1 MLCCLRGIPRDQ
13 VGQLM
18 GPGVASPLS
27 LLHGTQRP
35 ENHGSLIEGSL
46 ISHSVGLR

>member
-1 MLCCLRGIPRDQ
+1 
-13 VGQLM
+13 M

-35 ENHGSLIEGSL
+35 ENHGSLIEGSAFSL
-46 ISHSVGLR
+46 FPTLWTFNDSCGKECLCPA